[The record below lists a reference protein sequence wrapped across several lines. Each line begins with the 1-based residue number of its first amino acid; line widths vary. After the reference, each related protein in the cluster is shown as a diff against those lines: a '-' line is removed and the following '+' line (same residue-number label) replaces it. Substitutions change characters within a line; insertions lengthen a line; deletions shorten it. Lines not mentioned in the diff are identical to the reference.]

1 MALREILAKFSIEV
15 EDGKLKS
22 AGGAVD
28 AMAGKL
34 AGLAT
39 LVGGAALV
47 GGFRSMVGEIVDL
60 GGSLTDTS
68 AKLGVGTGDLQ
79 RWQFAAQQTGVEAG
93 AFSGALTKFTRT
105 IGEAATGN
113 AAAGDAFKAL
123 GVDVRDSNGNI
134 GDATTLMLGAAKG
147 LSEIQ
152 DPSLRAKAAIDLFGK
167 SGADL
172 LPLLGQG
179 AEGVQALLD
188 EADKLGGVLDESTI
202 EALDDA
208 GDASDKFDFA
218 MRGVKAQLAL
228 AVLPALTAAGGKL
241 AELVGKFTSGEEGAQ
256 HLKAALATLGA
267 IAFATGVR
275 AALPWIG
282 WALVIA
288 GLVLI
293 VDDLWT
299 GLQGGDSVTGRFLD
313 RMFGKGSGASI
324 FKAIRDDA
332 TALWARMREAGGV
345 AGAVEE
351 AFSTVGSS
359 IVSFFVDDIPAALDV
374 VKQRVA
380 DGTASTGEK
389 IVQGIRDAVSGL
401 GPVLLD
407 AGMDAAAKFIAG
419 IVDGIKAGVGAVSEA
434 VQEMAK
440 ASIASLATGLDSR
453 SPSRK
458 THALGEHGFA
468 AGAAEGIRK
477 GRAGVEREALALADG
492 SVRAL
497 APMGAGASSGARSLV
512 QTNHVSVAVQGT
524 GAGAVRTGL
533 ASGLGD
539 VGRSAMAYLESGT
552 G

>member
-22 AGGAVD
+22 AGGSID

-47 GGFRSMVGEIVDL
+47 GGFRSMVSEIVDL

-134 GDATTLMLGAAKG
+134 GDATELMLGAAQG

-202 EALDDA
+202 AALDDA

-256 HLKAALATLGA
+256 HLKAALVTLGA

-282 WALVIA
+282 WAIVIA
-288 GLVLI
+288 GLILI

-299 GLQGGDSVTGRFLD
+299 GLRGGDSITGRFLD

-324 FKAIRDDA
+324 FKSIREDA
-332 TALWARMREAGGV
+332 GALWARMREAGGV
-345 AGAVEE
+345 LGAVEE
-351 AFSTVGSS
+351 AFSTVGAS
-359 IVSFFVDDIPAALDV
+359 IVRFFVSDIPEAISFAFKSDTLV
-374 VKQRVA
+374 HQA
-380 DGTASTGEK
+380 DAFFQSLLA
-389 IVQGIRDAVSGL
+389 IFAGL
-401 GPVLLD
+401 GPSMLQ
-407 AGMDAAAKFIAG
+407 AGTEAAVNFISG
-419 IVDGIKAGVGAVSEA
+419 IVDGIKAGVGQVSEA

-440 ASIASLATGLDSR
+440 AAIASLATGLDSH

-458 THALGEHGFA
+458 THALGQHGFA
-468 AGAAEGIRK
+468 AGVAGGIRE
-477 GRAGVEREALALADG
+477 GRAGVEREAQALADG

-524 GAGAVRTGL
+524 GAGAVRTGV

-539 VGRSAMAYLESGT
+539 LGRSALADLETGT
-552 G
+552 GS

>member
-22 AGGAVD
+22 AGGSID

-47 GGFRSMVGEIVDL
+47 GGFRSMVSEIVDL

-134 GDATTLMLGAAKG
+134 GDATTLMLGAARG

-202 EALDDA
+202 AALDDA

-256 HLKAALATLGA
+256 HLKAALVTLG
-267 IAFATGVR
+267 
-275 AALPWIG
+275 ALPWIG
-282 WALVIA
+282 WAIVIA
-288 GLVLI
+288 GLILI

-299 GLQGGDSVTGRFLD
+299 GLQGGDSITGRFLD

-324 FKAIRDDA
+324 FKSIREDA
-332 TALWARMREAGGV
+332 GALWARMREAGGV
-345 AGAVEE
+345 LGAVEE
-351 AFSTVGSS
+351 AFSTVGAS
-359 IVSFFVDDIPAALDV
+359 IVRFFVSDIPEAISFAFKSDTLV
-374 VKQRVA
+374 HQA
-380 DGTASTGEK
+380 DAFFQSLLA
-389 IVQGIRDAVSGL
+389 IFAGL
-401 GPVLLD
+401 GPSMLQ
-407 AGMDAAAKFIAG
+407 AGTEAAGNFVSG
-419 IVDGIKAGVGAVSEA
+419 IVDGIKAGVGQVSEA

-440 ASIASLATGLDSR
+440 AAIASLATGLDSH

-458 THALGEHGFA
+458 THALGQHGFA
-468 AGAAEGIRK
+468 AGVAGGIRE
-477 GRAGVEREALALADG
+477 GRAGVEREAQALADG

-524 GAGAVRTGL
+524 GAGAVRTGV

-539 VGRSAMAYLESGT
+539 LGRSALADLETGT
-552 G
+552 GS